1 MKKLLLWSLTALTIS
16 TCVTACDLE
25 ESISI
30 VNDILEEKDL
40 QQEKQMESS
49 AASEESAEAPVEEE
63 PSASLTEDFSEFPT
77 DAAITPERAYAAY
90 ENIIKEYQSACA
102 VESSE
107 WFAHKSEY
115 LSKYPDVSSYI
126 LDNYHTPFYDDES
139 GRIIPYEI
147 AYMYFDVD
155 QNGIPE
161 LFMIEGFHEANVFA
175 VFTFDGNQ
183 AVDLKLAQPEEYDT
197 YLFYT
202 DGIIQVVGGLA
213 NGYKARYFVLE
224 PDGYTVRP
232 VVLTEEEV
240 KVRLE
245 RQVLIS
251 NDKFTILAKDIPAEN
266 HFSNSEINEYI
277 ENAAYFLTSDYD
289 GNGTEESF
297 LIMGT
302 FDGVAGYMDAEILFL
317 DSNGTMIQVCDTAPQ
332 GDSLY
337 GYLNPRN
344 GKLEG
349 NETNDYLIPA
359 GNARFLAW
367 EVSAYGSASTSL
379 IFGVRDGKPYELDI
393 SGEYMGF
400 HQDEAGRYVA
410 VTSDFSKGY
419 HDYIEQVFAFDEE
432 TKQFILQ

>member
-1 MKKLLLWSLTALTIS
+1 MKKLLLWSLTVLTIS

-49 AASEESAEAPVEEE
+49 AASEESAEAPAEEE

-126 LDNYHTPFYDDES
+126 LDNYHTPFHDE
-139 GRIIPYEI
+139 GYGGDIPYEI

-161 LFMIEGFHEANVFA
+161 LFMIEGFHEANIFA
-175 VFTFDGNQ
+175 IFTFDGNQ
-183 AVDLKLAQPEEYDT
+183 AVDLNLAQSEEFSNYSV
-197 YLFYT
+197 YT
-202 DGIIQVVGGLA
+202 DGTIYVFDGPL
-213 NGYKARYFVLE
+213 NGYESHYFLLE
-224 PDGYTVRP
+224 PDGYTVKP
-232 VVLTEEEV
+232 IVLSREE
-240 KVRLE
+240 
-245 RQVLIS
+245 QVLKQGVLITL
-251 NDKFTILAKDIPAEN
+251 DDFIILAKDIPVEN
-266 HFSNSEINEYI
+266 HFSNSEIDEHI
-277 ENAAYFLTSDYD
+277 KNAAYFLTSDYD

-317 DSNGTMIQVCDTAPQ
+317 DSNGTMIQVCDTATQ

>member
-1 MKKLLLWSLTALTIS
+1 MKKLLLWSLTVLTIS
-16 TCVTACDLE
+16 TCVTACNLE

-30 VNDILEEKDL
+30 VNDILEERNL
-40 QQEKQMESS
+40 QQEKQAESS
-49 AASEESAEAPVEEE
+49 AASEESAEAPAEEE
-63 PSASLTEDFSEFPT
+63 PSASSTEEFSESST

-115 LSKYPDVSSYI
+115 LNQYPDVSSYI
-126 LDNYHTPFYDDES
+126 LDNYHTPFHDDGYGS
-139 GRIIPYEI
+139 DIPYEI

-161 LFMIEGFHEANVFA
+161 LFMIEGFHEANIFA
-175 VFTFDGNQ
+175 IYTFDGTQ
-183 AVDLKLAQPEEYDT
+183 AVDLNLVQSEEFSNYSV
-197 YLFYT
+197 YT
-202 DGIIQVVGGLA
+202 DGSICVFSSSL
-213 NGYKARYFVLE
+213 NGYESHYFLLE
-224 PDGYTVRP
+224 PDGYTVKP
-232 VVLTEEEV
+232 IVLSREE
-240 KVRLE
+240 
-245 RQVLIS
+245 QVLKQGVLIT
-251 NDKFTILAKDIPAEN
+251 NDDFIIFAKDIPAEN
-266 HFSNSEINEYI
+266 HFSGSEINEYI
-277 ENAAYFLTSDYD
+277 ENAAYFLASDYD

-297 LIMGT
+297 LITGT

-317 DSNGTMIQVCDTAPQ
+317 DSNGAMIRVCDTTSQ

-337 GYLNPRN
+337 GYLNARN

-349 NETNDYLIPA
+349 NETDDYLIPA
-359 GNARFLAW
+359 GNSRFLVW

-393 SGEYMGF
+393 SGKYMGF

-410 VTSDFSKGY
+410 VISDFSKGY
-419 HDYIEQVFAFDEE
+419 HDYIERIFVFDEE